1 MQFGQLKRREFIT
14 LLGAAAAGW
23 PLASGAQQANRTSRI
38 GMLLPG
44 ADGEVQ
50 AQARNAVFR
59 QALVQL
65 GWTAGR
71 NVQIDYGWEASNME
85 RARRLA
91 AELIRLEP
99 SILLGANSLCA
110 DALRRETRSIPIVFV
125 NATDPVSSGLVDSMA
140 RPGANVT
147 GFANYEFSIGGKWLG
162 TLKEAAAGV
171 KRVLVIF
178 APDNVGAAGLLRA
191 IEAAAPTF
199 GIEAV
204 VPAPV
209 RAAPDIER
217 VFQPFARATDGG
229 LMVLPGFVGLDNR
242 DLIVGLASRHRL
254 PAIYAERAFIA
265 AGGMMTYDTDVS
277 DLFRRAAAYVDRI
290 LKGEKPSDLPVQLPT
305 KFDLMINLKVARSLG
320 LTIPLP
326 LLLSADEVIE

>member
-1 MQFGQLKRREFIT
+1 MRRREFIA
-14 LLGAAAAGW
+14 LIGGAAAW
-23 PLASGAQQANRTSRI
+23 PLAAGAQQANRTSRI

-44 ADGEVQ
+44 TDGEVQ
-50 AQARNAVFR
+50 AQARNAAFR
-59 QALVQL
+59 QALDQL

-91 AELIRLEP
+91 AELIRLKP

-110 DALRRETRSIPIVFV
+110 DALRRETRSIPIVAV
-125 NATDPVSSGLVDSMA
+125 NVTDPVSSGLVDSMA

-162 TLKEAAAGV
+162 MLKEAAAGV

-178 APDNVGAAGLLRA
+178 APGNVGSAGLLRA

-199 GIEAV
+199 GVEAV

-217 VFQPFARATDGG
+217 VFEPFAREPDGG
-229 LMVLPGFVGLDNR
+229 LMVMPGFVGLDNR

-254 PAIYAERAFIA
+254 PAIYTERTFIA
-265 AGGMMTYDTDVS
+265 AGGMMSYDTDVS

-290 LKGEKPSDLPVQLPT
+290 LKGEKPGDLPVQLPT
-305 KFDLMINLKVARSLG
+305 KFDLTINLKVARSLG
-320 LTIPLP
+320 LTVPP
-326 LLLSADEVIE
+326 TLLTIAGEVIE